1 MTASEKL
8 KEILSEIRKENDY
21 ARAGLDGLRRA
32 DDEEFSE
39 KYNVVHLHK
48 CCAYCRFGVPGFED
62 DCSCLHPFRLR
73 KYNGHWLNPSYNTS
87 STDVCDLWDE
97 LTEDNAD
104 IPEYD
109 Q

>member
-8 KEILSEIRKENDY
+8 KEILSEIQND
-21 ARAGLDGLRRA
+21 RHRDGLNNRMF
-32 DDEEFSE
+32 DDEFSE
-39 KYNVVHLHK
+39 KYHVVHPHK
-48 CCAYCRFGVPGFED
+48 CCEYCRYGVPSMD
-62 DCSCLHPFRLR
+62 DVCSCLHPLRLM
-73 KYNGHWLNPSYNTS
+73 KYNGHWLNPEFNTS
-87 STDVCDLWDE
+87 SMAVCDLWDE

>member
-8 KEILSEIRKENDY
+8 KEILSEIRHD
-21 ARAGLDGLRRA
+21 RGRTGI
-32 DDEEFSE
+32 DDDICPDKEFSE
-39 KYNVVHLHK
+39 KYNVVHQHK
-48 CCAYCRFGVPGFED
+48 CCRYCRYGVPSMDEV
-62 DCSCLHPFRLR
+62 CSCLHPVRLM
-73 KYNGHWLNPSYNTS
+73 KYDGHWIDPRFNTS

>member
-8 KEILSEIRKENDY
+8 KEIMSEIRHDND
-21 ARAGLDGLRRA
+21 RASI
-32 DDEEFSE
+32 DDIFPDKEFSE
-39 KYNVVHLHK
+39 KYNVVHQHK
-48 CCAYCRFGVPGFED
+48 CCAYCRYGVPSID
-62 DCSCLHPFRLR
+62 DICSCLHPFRLM
-73 KYNGHWLNPSYNTS
+73 KYNGHWLDPRFNTS

-97 LTEDNAD
+97 RTEENVD

>member
-8 KEILSEIRKENDY
+8 KEIRSEIQHEWGRFGFNNDICP
-21 ARAGLDGLRRA
+21 D
-32 DDEEFSE
+32 EFSE
-39 KYNVVHLHK
+39 KYNVTCQRK
-48 CCAYCRFGVPGFED
+48 CCGCCRYGVPSFED
-62 DCSCLHPFRLR
+62 ICSCLHPFRLK
-73 KYNGHWLNPSYNTS
+73 KYNGHWIDPSFNTS
-87 STDVCDLWDE
+87 STNVCELWEE